1 DRAMALLA
9 YEDAVR
15 LYEEALASLD
25 LAPSAVDRAELLLS
39 LADAR
44 VAAGDLPGARQTYQQ
59 AAAVARSKRSTD
71 QLARAALG
79 MGSGPTGFEVA
90 LLDRGQ
96 LDLLEEVLATLGDQ
110 PSALRAW
117 VLARLSVA
125 LSYTDSVE
133 RRLALSEEAVE
144 VARRS
149 GDAAA

>member
-1 DRAMALLA
+1 M
-9 YEDAVR
+9 
-15 LYEEALASLD
+15 
-25 LAPSAVDRAELLLS
+25 DRAELLLS

-117 VLARLSVA
+117 VLALETSATAETPA
-125 LSYTDSVE
+125 LPGVE
-133 RRLALSEEAVE
+133 LNPQPE
-144 VARRS
+144 
-149 GDAAA
+149 AAAA